1 MIQTIINT
9 IITFIISGGLGYCIN
24 AVKNYKEQKNEIMQ
38 EFAQLKESELM
49 DMRSDISSKF
59 YVYDSMQEVEDYLVI
74 SFQEKCERYFK
85 LGGNNYI
92 HQLYEKS
99 KQWKIK
105 PTGYLK

>member
-1 MIQTIINT
+1 MTTIINT
-9 IITFIISGGLGYCIN
+9 TITFIISSILGYCIN
-24 AVKNYKEQKNEIMQ
+24 VIKNNKKQKKEIMQ

-59 YVYDSMQEVEDYLVI
+59 YVYDTMQEVEDYLVI